1 MKMYRTLIRVE
12 KAIKIED
19 NHYALDFVLPGW
31 NPNVVLSKEFI
42 INSIDIADK
51 VSNITKD
58 KFFRGFVDVNLDV
71 DDQNHLNIENLRE
84 VEV

>member
-12 KAIKIED
+12 KAIKNEED
-19 NHYALDFVLPGW
+19 KYTLDFVLPGW
-31 NPNVVLSKEFI
+31 NNNVVLSKEFKV
-42 INSIDIADK
+42 NSPEIA
-51 VSNITKD
+51 TKLNNVTED